1 MRFGWR
7 KGCSMVNKKMR
18 CCLGLAFGLAAGA
31 QAHETR
37 VGALSPSQHAD
48 TEATTNVVFCAGDS
62 DDRLFRLSLELN
74 ATADNNV
81 SVVFGTD
88 ANANGVLDREEADA
102 IVGWDS
108 GSWFYQD
115 RVTGAEAHTGRTD
128 GRRRLNWE
136 LTLNPHKAAKSVRA
150 SDANGVLFTGAIPSA
165 MFSPDWNLMQVTAR
179 GLTEPNGIVVNQ
191 VLSWGLN
198 VILR

>member
-48 TEATTNVVFCAGDS
+48 TEATTNVVFWACDS
-62 DDRLFRLSLELN
+62 DDRLFRLALELN

-88 ANANGVLDREEADA
+88 AKKVSSDHL
-102 IVGWDS
+102 VGGGNPVDS
-108 GSWFYQD
+108 HVFEDLLHDWGSS
-115 RVTGAEAHTGRTD
+115 D
-128 GRRRLNWE
+128 GRGFNEVTDTHSDIIRKCLMHGRDTGGSDIPYSKVE
-136 LTLNPHKAAKSVRA
+136 GFSSTSRHVFDTSKVSVGA
-150 SDANGVLFTGAIPSA
+150 SNMRND
-165 MFSPDWNLMQVTAR
+165 
-179 GLTEPNGIVVNQ
+179 
-191 VLSWGLN
+191 
-198 VILR
+198 

>member
-1 MRFGWR
+1 
-7 KGCSMVNKKMR
+7 MVNKKMR

-88 ANANGVLDREEADA
+88 AKKVSSDHL
-102 IVGWDS
+102 VGGGNPVDS
-108 GSWFYQD
+108 HVFEDLLHDWGSS
-115 RVTGAEAHTGRTD
+115 D
-128 GRRRLNWE
+128 GRGFNEVTDTHSDIIRTGYAVDATYTTSCAPPPMMEDLG
-136 LTLNPHKAAKSVRA
+136 LGSVAIARPA
-150 SDANGVLFTGAIPSA
+150 SL
-165 MFSPDWNLMQVTAR
+165 
-179 GLTEPNGIVVNQ
+179 
-191 VLSWGLN
+191 
-198 VILR
+198 